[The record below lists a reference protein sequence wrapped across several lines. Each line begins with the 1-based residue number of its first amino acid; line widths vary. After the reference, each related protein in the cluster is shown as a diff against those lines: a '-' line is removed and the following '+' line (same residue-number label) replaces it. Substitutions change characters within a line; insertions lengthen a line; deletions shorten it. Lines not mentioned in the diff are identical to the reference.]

1 MFQSLELKP
10 DGVVSFG
17 GNQKEAVIEDQA
29 PEKEEPEDDS
39 TEAVAS
45 DPTPRR
51 GTRVRAPHSEDLILA
66 KQGCSIQNF

>member
-17 GNQKEAVIEDQA
+17 GNQKEAVSEDQA

-51 GTRVRAPHSEDLILA
+51 GTSVRAPHYEDLILA
-66 KQGCSIQNF
+66 K